1 MKRVMLA
8 FLLLALG
15 VSQAYRKNV
24 LIESFTA
31 TWCTYC
37 PYQAQA
43 ITQLEQV
50 YGESL
55 VVLKYHPSS
64 SDPFYHSHSVTR
76 LYYYNVPGYP
86 TSVIQGNKAVVG
98 GWTGVYTPLN
108 NYVIASYTGES
119 PCSLSISIFNFDPNT
134 LQAQVRVK
142 VFMTGNPSIP
152 IPSNLRLRIALLEDS
167 IPYNWQNMN
176 ILRYVVRRMFPDG
189 NGIFLSLARGDSATY
204 EYTFSVSGI
213 LRAPYYYV
221 AAFVQSDSIYQISDY
236 SGSYTLN
243 AGNVIQAAKARLTV
257 NYGYVTSRFAGVND
271 FNNNRRLERNESG
284 TLRIIFRNN
293 PPFNTAHNINVS
305 FVSLDPYLNILN
317 PVHQIST
324 LGAGDS
330 VIVSVNVEALDF
342 PEPHFARIV
351 ANYNWDGILSRSDTF
366 SFKVGVD
373 TVLVW
378 DGSGNITVA
387 SNIKTY
393 MDSLPFPYEW
403 HSEADSGKPY
413 LYDDYRTILYI
424 SGQVTPDTSVINYL
438 KTIINSSKNLI
449 ISSQNLAEAA
459 NTLDPGFL
467 SNYLGVRFVAPNTG
481 DRKLIGAGFI
491 FEPQD
496 SAIFGGVGAVANQTS
511 KDVIEVIS
519 GSAQPVL
526 YYRAL
531 SGSDVDS
538 VAGIYRVHSSGS
550 KILYLPFG
558 VEGIGTTG
566 SYLPKKVFMER
577 LFVGSTGINEREG
590 VSALSSRVLK
600 SGDVVII
607 PEKTVSLRIYSADGK
622 LIRMEKPASTRVILN
637 LETGV
642 YFLLIEGEKGSYREK
657 VIIVK

>member
-1 MKRVMLA
+1 MRKVMLV
-8 FLLLALG
+8 LIILSVG
-15 VSQAYRKNV
+15 VLQAYRKNV
-24 LIESFTA
+24 LIENFTA

-43 ITQLEQV
+43 IAQLEQV

-55 VVLKYHPSS
+55 VVIKYHPSS
-64 SDPFYHSHSVTR
+64 SDPFYHPHSVTR

-108 NYVIASYTGES
+108 NYVIASYPGES
-119 PCSLSISIFNFDPNT
+119 PCSLSVSIFNFDPNT

-167 IPYNWQNMN
+167 IPYTWQNMN

-189 NGIFLSLARGDSATY
+189 NGISLSLARGDSATY
-204 EYTFSVSGI
+204 EYTFSVSSV

-221 AAFVQSDSIYQISDY
+221 ATFVQNDSIYQIMDY

-257 NYGYVTSRFAGVND
+257 NYGYVTSRFAGVD
-271 FNNNRRLERNESG
+271 DSNNNRRLERNESG
-284 TLRIIFRNN
+284 TLRIIFKNN
-293 PPFNTAHNINVS
+293 PPFNVAHNINIS

-324 LGAGDS
+324 LAAGDS
-330 VIVSVNVEALDF
+330 VTVSVNVEALDF

-393 MDSLPFPYEW
+393 MDSLPFHYEW

-424 SGQVTPDTSVINYL
+424 SGQVIPDTSVINYL
-438 KTIINSSKNLI
+438 KTIINSGKNLI
-449 ISSQNLAEAA
+449 ISSQNIAEAA

-467 SNYLGVRFVAPNTG
+467 SSYLGVRFLTPNTG

-496 SAIFGGVGAVANQTS
+496 SAIFGGTGAVANQTS

-550 KILYLPFG
+550 KILHLSFG
-558 VEGIGTTG
+558 IEGIGTTG
-566 SYLPKKVFMER
+566 TYLSKRVFMER
-577 LFVGSTGINEREG
+577 LFIGLTGINERGG
-590 VSALSSRVLK
+590 VSAFSSRVLK
-600 SGDVVII
+600 SGDIVRI
-607 PEKTVSLRIYSADGK
+607 PEKTISLRIYSADGK
-622 LIRMEKPASTRVILN
+622 LIRMEKPTSTRVRLN
-637 LETGV
+637 LETGI

-657 VIIVK
+657 VVIVK